1 MNGNRGRSQRAPN
14 TSGHRRDPLW
24 LAALLHRISG
34 LALAAFLPLHF
45 LVFALVLKSE
55 AALDGFLRWTANPAV
70 KLAETGLVF
79 LLALH
84 LLGGIRI
91 LLLENLPWF
100 AGHQQLVAGAL
111 LTASMLAL
119 VFLVRAA

>member
-1 MNGNRGRSQRAPN
+1 MKDDRGRRAPN
-14 TSGHRRDPLW
+14 TGGHRRDPLW

-55 AALDGFLRWTANPAV
+55 AALDGFLRWTANPVV
-70 KLAETGLVF
+70 KLAETGLIF
-79 LLALH
+79 LLSLH

-91 LLLENLPWF
+91 LVLENLPWF
-100 AGHQQLVAGAL
+100 AGHKQLVAGAL

-119 VFLVRAA
+119 VFFVRAG

>member
-1 MNGNRGRSQRAPN
+1 MNGNRGQPQHAPN
-14 TSGHRRDPLW
+14 TSGHRHNTLW
-24 LAALLHRISG
+24 LAALLHRLSG

-55 AALDGFLRWTANPAV
+55 AALDGLLRWTANPAV

-79 LLALH
+79 LLTLH

-100 AGHQQLVAGAL
+100 AGHKRLVAGAL

-119 VFLVRAA
+119 IFLVRAA